1 MLQERDLWVQRRRG
15 DTGTPRREHLLCVNV
30 GRGTAQGLGHGG
42 GLRTSSLLPPALA
55 AGMGEGGEGRV
66 VCNSASLP
74 PNPRSLR
81 LSHSSP
87 PLPKVF
93 VAPAPTRST
102 VSPLLGLPRKIGFKY
117 PTKRSVVSYN
127 LEEKKKKSQFH
138 TSSKKDEKKKKR
150 QETARAGCSRCL
162 FHTLCLS

>member
-74 PNPRSLR
+74 TNPRSLR

-127 LEEKKKKSQFH
+127 LEEKKKRVSFTRPPKRM
-138 TSSKKDEKKKKR
+138 KKKKKKTR
-150 QETARAGCSRCL
+150 NSEGGVL
-162 FHTLCLS
+162 

>member
-127 LEEKKKKSQFH
+127 LEEKKKRVSFTRPPKRM
-138 TSSKKDEKKKKR
+138 KKKKKKTR
-150 QETARAGCSRCL
+150 NSEGGVL
-162 FHTLCLS
+162 

>member
-81 LSHSSP
+81 LSHPSP

-127 LEEKKKKSQFH
+127 LEKKRVSFTRPPKRMKKKK
-138 TSSKKDEKKKKR
+138 K
-150 QETARAGCSRCL
+150 ARNSEGGVL
-162 FHTLCLS
+162 

>member
-127 LEEKKKKSQFH
+127 LEEKKKRVSFTRPPKRM
-138 TSSKKDEKKKKR
+138 KKKKKDKKQR
-150 QETARAGCSRCL
+150 GRGALGACFTPCV
-162 FHTLCLS
+162 